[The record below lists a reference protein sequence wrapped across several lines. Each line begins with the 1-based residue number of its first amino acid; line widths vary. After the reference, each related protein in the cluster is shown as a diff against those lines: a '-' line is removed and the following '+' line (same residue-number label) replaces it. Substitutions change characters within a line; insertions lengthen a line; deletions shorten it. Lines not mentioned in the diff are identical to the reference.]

1 MKRKENDEVHQ
12 MRNEMKNLR
21 KKRFILMAS
30 GRRIVLLWKKHF
42 PKILVYCLL
51 KFKDDFLPF

>member
-1 MKRKENDEVHQ
+1 MKRKEKEKENDEVHQ

-30 GRRIVLLWKKHF
+30 GRRIALLKKNIF
-42 PKILVYCLL
+42 PKIFVYCLS
-51 KFKDDFLPF
+51 KV